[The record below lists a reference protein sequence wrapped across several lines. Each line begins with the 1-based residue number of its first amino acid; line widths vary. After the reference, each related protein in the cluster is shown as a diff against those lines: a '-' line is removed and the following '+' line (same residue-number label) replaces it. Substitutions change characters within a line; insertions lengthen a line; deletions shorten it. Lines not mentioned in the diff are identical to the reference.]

1 MVKGKVILLM
11 WIELLLVNG
20 LYLFFKVNESMLVC
34 YLFYWVLFEYC
45 RECIFFKDLLG
56 KVISNSYFDL
66 IFIFLIKFSWYGG
79 VLLMIK

>member
-34 YLFYWVLFEYC
+34 YLFYWEFCLNIV
-45 RECIFFKDLLG
+45 G
-56 KVISNSYFDL
+56 SVYFL
-66 IFIFLIKFSWYGG
+66 KIYYEKW
-79 VLLMIK
+79 